1 MNASTESW
9 VTKESVL
16 AAIKEYLADRPQVHF
31 TTSIIAERMGAD
43 EYSVRRAFGWLQDAG
58 SIASV
63 PCVSVVRYTRTR
75 GKKYEVAVYEILEK
89 MDPPDLSALHRVFC
103 CGGAR

>member
-16 AAIKEYLADRPQVHF
+16 AAIKEYLTDRPQAHF
-31 TTSIIAERMGAD
+31 TTSIIADRMGAG

-63 PCVSVVRYTRTR
+63 PCVSAVRYTRAR
-75 GKKYEVAVYEILEK
+75 GKKYEVAVYTILENL
-89 MDPPDLSALHRVFC
+89 DPPDLSALHRVFC
-103 CGGAR
+103 CWGAK